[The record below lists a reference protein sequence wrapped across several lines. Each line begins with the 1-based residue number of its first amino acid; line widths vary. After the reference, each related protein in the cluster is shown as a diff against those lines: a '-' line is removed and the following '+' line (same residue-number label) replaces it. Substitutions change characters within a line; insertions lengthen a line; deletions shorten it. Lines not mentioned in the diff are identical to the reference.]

1 MVVLEIPQILA
12 AEEKSLLPGIV
23 SRRVPYTMDV
33 ADHLLL
39 HTVPQ
44 VAMYCEPVFDRGHE
58 SPDLSRV

>member
-1 MVVLEIPQILA
+1 MVLEMPQILV
-12 AEEKSLLPGIV
+12 AEEKSLLPQIV

-39 HTVPQ
+39 HTMPQ
-44 VAMYCEPVFDRGHE
+44 VAMYREPVLNRGHE